1 MPKRNKAVD
10 LVTGAAKL
18 PARLRLRYHFDNLL
32 AAGTRGLVAWL
43 VWATVALILSA
54 TVVSSL
60 LEVSF
65 GGGNV
70 TFGEALW
77 QNLLRALDPGTMGA
91 DIGWP
96 LRAVSLFVTVGGVLI
111 VSTLIGLLANGV
123 GRLFEDL
130 NQGRTVVAESDHTLI
145 LGWST
150 KVHTLL
156 GELVTANKGKLDAS
170 VAILAP
176 REKGAMDREIATRL
190 GDSGPTRIV
199 VRSGTPYEEADL
211 RIVSPQRAES
221 LILLRPEEPDG
232 DAFVVRTALALLK
245 MGLLDGGKPCIA
257 EVKDPGMARQLSSAI
272 PDRIHVIQSQDI
284 MARITA
290 QVCRQPGLSAVYQ
303 DLLDFEGD
311 EIYFHADPALAGKTF
326 GHAVFGYRDATALG
340 IRRADGSIVMKP
352 PRDAPLED
360 GDVVILLA
368 RDGASITY
376 DGSTLPNDFNPV
388 GRAHAVAP
396 ESFLIVGWS
405 SLAPGILR
413 ELDGYVAP
421 GSRVDVWAPSGPR
434 PDESRLDKRF
444 QNIEIKVRKEDGE
457 APVLEEH
464 LSGRPPDHV
473 LLLCEREGVTPAVA
487 DAKALMTLL
496 QARQITERSEK
507 PPNIVAELLDE
518 RDVALI
524 PNAGTEEFIVSERL
538 TSLLMAQ
545 IAEDGERGPVFE
557 DLLNAEGAE
566 IYVKPA
572 GLYVDPGE
580 DLSFLDLCAAALA
593 RDEVALGYRIGDG
606 QSTAPEVVVNPN
618 KSTHRALGPGD
629 GVVVLADRET

>member
-1 MPKRNKAVD
+1 MD
-10 LVTGAAKL
+10 LLSGAAKL

-54 TVVSSL
+54 TVVATL
-60 LEVSF
+60 LDISF
-65 GGGNV
+65 GGDKV
-70 TFGEALW
+70 SFGEALW
-77 QNLLRALDPGTMGA
+77 QNFLRALDPGTMGA

-96 LRAVSLFVTVGGVLI
+96 LRAVSLFVTLGGVLI

-130 NQGRTVVAESDHTLI
+130 NQGRTVVAESGHTLI
-145 LGWST
+145 LGWSP
-150 KVHTLL
+150 KVHTLMS
-156 GELVTANKGKLDAS
+156 ELVTANKGKLDAS
-170 VAILAP
+170 VALLAP
-176 REKGAMDREIATRL
+176 RDKAVMEREIDTRL
-190 GDSGPTRIV
+190 GDPQPTRII

-211 RIVSPQRAES
+211 RIVSPHRAES

-245 MGLLDGGKPCIA
+245 LGLLDGEKPCIA
-257 EVKDPGMARQLSSAI
+257 EVRDPAMARQLSSAI
-272 PDRIHVIQSQDI
+272 PDRVHVIQSQDI

-311 EIYFHADPALAGKTF
+311 EIYFHFPPELKGRTF
-326 GHAVFGYRDATALG
+326 GDAVFGYRDASALG
-340 IRRADGSIVMKP
+340 IRRADGSIELKP
-352 PRDAPLED
+352 GRAERIGE

-368 RDGASITY
+368 RDGSSITF
-376 DGSTLPNDFNPV
+376 DGAAVPELDEAIARRTQE
-388 GRAHAVAP
+388 VAP

-413 ELDGYVAP
+413 ELDGYVGP
-421 GSRVDVWAPSGPR
+421 GSRVDVWAPAGPR
-434 PDESRLDKRF
+434 PDAKFLSDRF
-444 QNIEIKVRKEDGE
+444 DNLEIAVRNEDGN
-457 APVLEEH
+457 APVLQEH

-473 LLLCEREGVTPAVA
+473 LLLCERDGVTPAVA

-496 QARQITERSEK
+496 QARQITESSER

-557 DLLNAEGAE
+557 DLLNAAGAE

-572 GLYVDPGE
+572 DLYVEPGDE
-580 DLSFLDLCAAALA
+580 PSFQDLCAAALA

-606 QSTAPEVVVNPN
+606 QSTSPEVVVNPN
-618 KSTHRALGPGD
+618 KSTRRALGPGD
-629 GVVVLADRET
+629 GVVVLADRES